1 MYGIWNERWI
11 LNDFYVISGTCA
23 THWRQ
28 GTHKKQTKNK
38 KNGTTEEKYEN
49 KVIGVVVAIII
60 VSLETIYITF
70 FFYFLTSLSHLLLLI
85 KASEHLQG
93 RHRPKKR

>member
-1 MYGIWNERWI
+1 MIFMLFLVRVRHTEGKAH
-11 LNDFYVISGTCA
+11 T
-23 THWRQ
+23 
-28 GTHKKQTKNK
+28 KKQTKNK
-38 KNGTTEEKYEN
+38 KNETTEEKYEN

-93 RHRPKKR
+93 ETQTKKR